1 MKRHPFPVESRMVTV
16 YLSGGRTAFGE
27 TFKELATL
35 PRMHEEVPRGFALK
49 AQVGGNRLEV
59 VLKSWG
65 SQELVV
71 EVSSDDNAFEQE
83 LLGKLQNWLSD
94 IQPKPWLQWW
104 LANASF
110 FSFLAF
116 AWCMLCLFA
125 LAVISKPE
133 NAPSLIRQEAYEM
146 AKSGVNSSNETRA
159 VQLILSIESGYEPKP
174 SQMVHHYP
182 GVRFRVFF
190 LVGLSVLVAL
200 RVAPTGGVGLW
211 GGKRSIEKQRLWL
224 KTVSISVPG
233 VVGSSFILPWLA
245 GLLGWAK

>member
-94 IQPKPWLQWW
+94 IQPKPWLQR
-104 LANASF
+104 
-110 FSFLAF
+110 
-116 AWCMLCLFA
+116 C
-125 LAVISKPE
+125 V
-133 NAPSLIRQEAYEM
+133 
-146 AKSGVNSSNETRA
+146 
-159 VQLILSIESGYEPKP
+159 
-174 SQMVHHYP
+174 
-182 GVRFRVFF
+182 
-190 LVGLSVLVAL
+190 
-200 RVAPTGGVGLW
+200 
-211 GGKRSIEKQRLWL
+211 
-224 KTVSISVPG
+224 
-233 VVGSSFILPWLA
+233 
-245 GLLGWAK
+245 